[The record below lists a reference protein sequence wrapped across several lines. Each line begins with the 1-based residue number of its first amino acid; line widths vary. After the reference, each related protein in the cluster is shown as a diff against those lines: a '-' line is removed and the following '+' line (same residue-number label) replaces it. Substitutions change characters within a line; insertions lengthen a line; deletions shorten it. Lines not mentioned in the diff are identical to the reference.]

1 MNAIVVDTIFT
12 VFSNFK
18 LKIYLDVT
26 NYTWMKAFH
35 FLLFFRCPDS
45 SGVKKKMIYASSKDA
60 VAKKLEGIQVNI
72 QCNDLDEISYAE
84 VIEQASKGKAKF

>member
-1 MNAIVVDTIFT
+1 MGNEFRCY
-12 VFSNFK
+12 K
-18 LKIYLDVT
+18 LHLDE
-26 NYTWMKAFH
+26 NLS

-45 SGVKKKMIYASSKDA
+45 SGIKKKMIYASSKDA

>member
-1 MNAIVVDTIFT
+1 MGSEFRCYIGYIL
-12 VFSNFK
+12 FK
-18 LKIYLDVT
+18 T
-26 NYTWMKAFH
+26 CH

-45 SGVKKKMIYASSKDA
+45 SGIKKKMIYASSKDA
-60 VAKKLEGIQVNI
+60 VAKKLEGMQVNI